1 MASAEYKHSI
11 LWRGED
17 PTKTRFKP
25 TYDGT
30 KRVERYRPGQVP
42 VWVEEGKKAPRKG
55 REPEKEKPEEDLRKA
70 KRRRQ
75 AAAVV
80 LEASDTASSR
90 LARLQRS
97 ETVGE
102 AGEPSA
108 ARLPRQ
114 RRVEEAVI
122 LEEKDEKKDEKLELL
137 KEEVDVD
144 LKPGVAELNYDEI
157 VGSGDEDVEI
167 QAVRREKARE
177 LALSKRK
184 IEEDVLKAEL
194 EEEQEEVDEE
204 ESEYESESEENDDR
218 RGPLMKPVFVSKANR
233 ETVREKEQIEKE
245 EEEARR
251 KKEVRQLER
260 KAESKVLLIDRIN
273 EEAEAAR
280 LAEELDDRSDI
291 ELMDDDDE
299 KNEAEEY
306 ELWKIRELK
315 RIKRDKEEKLKR
327 QEEIAF
333 VLRRREMTDE
343 ERARDDAKLDAA
355 NPKKADVKQFNFLQK
370 YYHRGGFFQDK
381 AVSGEEALYLRD
393 YHEPLEEEKYDKQ
406 LLPKAMQL
414 RRGEF
419 GKKGQVK
426 HSHLTDVD
434 TTDMSAAW
442 AQSSKIVQRY
452 QEKMAAAKGVGGA
465 PPLETSKQPT
475 QGFDSVSFIPLRG
488 HASGQKQLWRAF
500 ACQAS
505 WHDVSACQVG
515 YLQMAPPNRSIS
527 LSIISL
533 LTCGA
538 SRSYA
543 ADLTV
548 QQSCQDA
555 DVIEGSCS
563 EASFLQHGLEVQQ
576 VLDAA
581 KSHAAMQPA
590 TSSDVAANISNVSNL
605 TAHASNATAV
615 QPALQKEQQD
625 KEPAVLLNQLVAA
638 SLARESSGSSSI
650 VSTVVNLVV
659 LVMLVLLIA
668 LLCRH
673 DMNVQEAYEEVK
685 GDPQMLYK
693 QFEQD
698 VSPRA
703 RCTQER
709 RCAATVQDKMYR
721 ALNYLRK
728 MEPEELEMLR
738 NTTLGTR
745 VVEGCTLRA
754 AISGVGGAGLG
765 LLMGGFL
772 HTMQPPPNIDTSL
785 STMEQIR
792 QSYKGFGQACVRM
805 SRNFAKVGVVFAGV
819 ECFFERERAC
829 RDLPNAILSGC
840 VTGGVLAFQGG
851 PTGMALGC
859 AGFAAFSG
867 VIETLMDH

>member
-1 MASAEYKHSI
+1 MIWIKISQDANDEDGDLVMRMMRVMWMVTIDNKHSAEDEDKDDAEDNAQPPADQPPASDGCLLGL
-11 LWRGED
+11 LWPVLSTSTPSYGGERTQPRPASSRPMTAQSESRGTGLD
-17 PTKTRFKP
+17 KCLF
-25 TYDGT
+25 GS
-30 KRVERYRPGQVP
+30 
-42 VWVEEGKKAPRKG
+42 KKARRQHVRDVSQKK
-55 REPEKEKPEEDLRKA
+55 RSQKRICERTA

-80 LEASDTASSR
+80 LEASDSASSR

-97 ETVGE
+97 ETAEE

-108 ARLPRQ
+108 ARPPRQ

-167 QAVRREKARE
+167 QAVRRERARE

-194 EEEQEEVDEE
+194 EEEQEEMDEE

-273 EEAEAAR
+273 EEAEAER

-355 NPKKADVKQFNFLQK
+355 NPKRADVKQFNFLQK

-452 QEKMAAAKGVGGA
+452 QEKMAAAKGV
-465 PPLETSKQPT
+465 Q
-475 QGFDSVSFIPLRG
+475 
-488 HASGQKQLWRAF
+488 
-500 ACQAS
+500 
-505 WHDVSACQVG
+505 
-515 YLQMAPPNRSIS
+515 
-527 LSIISL
+527 
-533 LTCGA
+533 
-538 SRSYA
+538 
-543 ADLTV
+543 
-548 QQSCQDA
+548 
-555 DVIEGSCS
+555 
-563 EASFLQHGLEVQQ
+563 
-576 VLDAA
+576 
-581 KSHAAMQPA
+581 
-590 TSSDVAANISNVSNL
+590 
-605 TAHASNATAV
+605 
-615 QPALQKEQQD
+615 
-625 KEPAVLLNQLVAA
+625 AVL
-638 SLARESSGSSSI
+638 
-650 VSTVVNLVV
+650 
-659 LVMLVLLIA
+659 
-668 LLCRH
+668 H
-673 DMNVQEAYEEVK
+673 
-685 GDPQMLYK
+685 
-693 QFEQD
+693 
-698 VSPRA
+698 
-703 RCTQER
+703 
-709 RCAATVQDKMYR
+709 
-721 ALNYLRK
+721 
-728 MEPEELEMLR
+728 
-738 NTTLGTR
+738 
-745 VVEGCTLRA
+745 
-754 AISGVGGAGLG
+754 
-765 LLMGGFL
+765 
-772 HTMQPPPNIDTSL
+772 
-785 STMEQIR
+785 
-792 QSYKGFGQACVRM
+792 
-805 SRNFAKVGVVFAGV
+805 
-819 ECFFERERAC
+819 
-829 RDLPNAILSGC
+829 
-840 VTGGVLAFQGG
+840 
-851 PTGMALGC
+851 
-859 AGFAAFSG
+859 
-867 VIETLMDH
+867 

>member
-1 MASAEYKHSI
+1 
-11 LWRGED
+11 
-17 PTKTRFKP
+17 
-25 TYDGT
+25 
-30 KRVERYRPGQVP
+30 
-42 VWVEEGKKAPRKG
+42 
-55 REPEKEKPEEDLRKA
+55 
-70 KRRRQ
+70 
-75 AAAVV
+75 
-80 LEASDTASSR
+80 
-90 LARLQRS
+90 
-97 ETVGE
+97 
-102 AGEPSA
+102 
-108 ARLPRQ
+108 
-114 RRVEEAVI
+114 VEEAVI

-167 QAVRREKARE
+167 QAVRRERARE

-194 EEEQEEVDEE
+194 EEEQEEMDEE

-273 EEAEAAR
+273 EEAEAER

-355 NPKKADVKQFNFLQK
+355 NPKRADVKQFNFLQK

-452 QEKMAAAKGVGGA
+452 QEKMAAAKGV
-465 PPLETSKQPT
+465 
-475 QGFDSVSFIPLRG
+475 
-488 HASGQKQLWRAF
+488 
-500 ACQAS
+500 
-505 WHDVSACQVG
+505 
-515 YLQMAPPNRSIS
+515 
-527 LSIISL
+527 
-533 LTCGA
+533 
-538 SRSYA
+538 
-543 ADLTV
+543 
-548 QQSCQDA
+548 
-555 DVIEGSCS
+555 
-563 EASFLQHGLEVQQ
+563 
-576 VLDAA
+576 
-581 KSHAAMQPA
+581 
-590 TSSDVAANISNVSNL
+590 AN
-605 TAHASNATAV
+605 
-615 QPALQKEQQD
+615 
-625 KEPAVLLNQLVAA
+625 
-638 SLARESSGSSSI
+638 
-650 VSTVVNLVV
+650 
-659 LVMLVLLIA
+659 
-668 LLCRH
+668 
-673 DMNVQEAYEEVK
+673 
-685 GDPQMLYK
+685 
-693 QFEQD
+693 
-698 VSPRA
+698 
-703 RCTQER
+703 
-709 RCAATVQDKMYR
+709 
-721 ALNYLRK
+721 
-728 MEPEELEMLR
+728 
-738 NTTLGTR
+738 
-745 VVEGCTLRA
+745 
-754 AISGVGGAGLG
+754 
-765 LLMGGFL
+765 
-772 HTMQPPPNIDTSL
+772 
-785 STMEQIR
+785 
-792 QSYKGFGQACVRM
+792 
-805 SRNFAKVGVVFAGV
+805 
-819 ECFFERERAC
+819 FERPS
-829 RDLPNAILSGC
+829 LKK
-840 VTGGVLAFQGG
+840 
-851 PTGMALGC
+851 
-859 AGFAAFSG
+859 
-867 VIETLMDH
+867 

>member
-452 QEKMAAAKGVGGA
+452 QEKMAAAKGVG
-465 PPLETSKQPT
+465 
-475 QGFDSVSFIPLRG
+475 
-488 HASGQKQLWRAF
+488 
-500 ACQAS
+500 
-505 WHDVSACQVG
+505 
-515 YLQMAPPNRSIS
+515 N
-527 LSIISL
+527 
-533 LTCGA
+533 
-538 SRSYA
+538 
-543 ADLTV
+543 
-548 QQSCQDA
+548 
-555 DVIEGSCS
+555 
-563 EASFLQHGLEVQQ
+563 
-576 VLDAA
+576 
-581 KSHAAMQPA
+581 
-590 TSSDVAANISNVSNL
+590 
-605 TAHASNATAV
+605 
-615 QPALQKEQQD
+615 
-625 KEPAVLLNQLVAA
+625 
-638 SLARESSGSSSI
+638 
-650 VSTVVNLVV
+650 
-659 LVMLVLLIA
+659 
-668 LLCRH
+668 
-673 DMNVQEAYEEVK
+673 
-685 GDPQMLYK
+685 
-693 QFEQD
+693 
-698 VSPRA
+698 
-703 RCTQER
+703 
-709 RCAATVQDKMYR
+709 
-721 ALNYLRK
+721 
-728 MEPEELEMLR
+728 
-738 NTTLGTR
+738 
-745 VVEGCTLRA
+745 
-754 AISGVGGAGLG
+754 
-765 LLMGGFL
+765 
-772 HTMQPPPNIDTSL
+772 
-785 STMEQIR
+785 
-792 QSYKGFGQACVRM
+792 
-805 SRNFAKVGVVFAGV
+805 
-819 ECFFERERAC
+819 FERPS
-829 RDLPNAILSGC
+829 LKK
-840 VTGGVLAFQGG
+840 
-851 PTGMALGC
+851 
-859 AGFAAFSG
+859 
-867 VIETLMDH
+867 